1 MELLVCWILSDENEG
16 TSSRLTHIDLVHYD
30 KVVLTEMPQ
39 AVKSIVHLICFSIS
53 DSG

>member
-1 MELLVCWILSDENEG
+1 MELLVCWRLSDENEG
-16 TSSRLTHIDLVHYD
+16 TSSRLAHIELGHYD

-39 AVKSIVHLICFSIS
+39 VVKSIVHLTCLSIS